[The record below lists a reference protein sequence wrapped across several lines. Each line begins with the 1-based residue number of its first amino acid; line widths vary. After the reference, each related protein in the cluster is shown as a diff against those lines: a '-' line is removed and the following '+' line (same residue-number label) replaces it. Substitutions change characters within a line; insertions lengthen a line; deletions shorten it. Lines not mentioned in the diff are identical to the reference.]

1 MPNLK
6 YVKGANL
13 ERAAKKILEE
23 ADYFVVRSAGSKSP
37 VDLIAVDI
45 NEIRLIQIKSGK
57 QGYRIKHED
66 ERKLAAINGPSNSR
80 KEIWVKESGRKEFK
94 RYHVM

>member
-57 QGYRIKHED
+57 QGYRVKTED
-66 ERKLAAINGPSNSR
+66 ERKLQKITVPSNCR
-80 KEIWVKESGRKEFK
+80 KEIWVKEQGRKQFK
-94 RYHVM
+94 RYQVI